1 MLSPCFS
8 APYFKSNRT
17 SLVTTHTCFIYGQW
31 YLFSMNSLLALS
43 FKLKGN
49 IQRSPDK
56 PLDETE
62 YEKIL
67 KIKMSQNASFAF

>member
-17 SLVTTHTCFIYGQW
+17 SLVTTHTCSIYGQW

-43 FKLKGN
+43 FKLREN
-49 IQRSPDK
+49 IQRNPDK

-67 KIKMSQNASFAF
+67 QIKMSQNASFAF

>member
-17 SLVTTHTCFIYGQW
+17 SLVTTHTCSFYGQW

-49 IQRSPDK
+49 IQRNPDK

-62 YEKIL
+62 YENIL